1 MKIDRDSTTIF
12 YRRKTGNTRNTQ
24 MSCFKVTLPN
34 NQSIIPSNTVHQYY
48 HDEDRPPK
56 TPLQTEALR
65 LFHAHQFLS
74 CEKISLFEL
83 SQLKKR
89 QQQHLLQNKTPP
101 PKRNTK
107 NIGGIDIVINDPT
120 REHILMATTYELLGD
135 CANRAERFACA
146 VEYYRQAISLVRD
159 HHHTKSPRRRTTRSE
174 EQSVSSF
181 WESNLRVKECQALS
195 QIGSII
201 EAASILERSFPI
213 RPTNASSS
221 GTNITGA
228 TIKNNIITNQFSTLQ
243 SFMLHGHLYM
253 LNNRASDAI
262 VQYKLALTMN
272 PYAIEAVE
280 QLAVLGCP
288 ENIILELVDDGI
300 KNLAR
305 EQIVAA
311 AVMNKR
317 NNHDDGG
324 GGGRS
329 REEDGIQTGDG
340 ENKEED
346 TATTAEN
353 NNNNELLIPIR
364 DYVLAVTTLQRN
376 QLHSSYQHFSKLN
389 SQYPDHPYILIQ
401 LAHIQQ
407 ELGQILSS
415 EQNYKRVRDVDPTW
429 VEGMDKYA
437 HLLFQLRMSRKN
449 AFMLRQGGFLQYQYS
464 CHGGRDDVDKNNN
477 NMGTCGV
484 ELELGQL
491 CADLLDAEDKRP
503 EPWVCLSLYHLAR
516 EDHEKSIAFVDKAI
530 SLDQQHAF
538 AHYLRGSILLSS
550 HRPEHAVVSFFRA
563 NDLQRDIPSYEGLV
577 ESYLA
582 ANKFKEAIC
591 TAKEAISQAP
601 RDARAT
607 TLVGLALAQAP
618 SNQQQVGGG
627 EGKER
632 AKRALKKAM
641 EIDPGAPRP
650 LFALVDIYA
659 SEENYDMCVKLLQDG
674 MDGAGINKESS
685 RTTSSFGATS
695 HTNTWVKEHGD
706 IIQAKLAEIFMLDER
721 YDAALEC
728 YHTAISMNPHN
739 GLAVQGLER
748 LEKII
753 RGLDPD
759 DSEMPDEAI
768 YDDGYGD

>member
-1 MKIDRDSTTIF
+1 MSSYKAHP
-12 YRRKTGNTRNTQ
+12 NT
-24 MSCFKVTLPN
+24 VN
-34 NQSIIPSNTVHQYY
+34 NSIIPSNMIAQY
-48 HDEDRPPK
+48 EGNANDRPPK
-56 TPLQTEALR
+56 TPLQQQAIE

-74 CEKISLFEL
+74 CEKLSLLEL
-83 SQLKKR
+83 SQMKLNLR
-89 QQQHLLQNKTPP
+89 QPLPKTTPR
-101 PKRNTK
+101 KNYLGINT
-107 NIGGIDIVINDPT
+107 NNAIEDTIA
-120 REHILMATTYELLGD
+120 MATTYELLGD
-135 CANRAERFACA
+135 CANRAERFLCA
-146 VEYYRQAISLVRD
+146 VEYYRQAVTLVHDYHYTR
-159 HHHTKSPRRRTTRSE
+159 SPRRTTRSADDG
-174 EQSVSSF
+174 VTSS
-181 WESNLRVKECQALS
+181 WEATLRVKECQALS
-195 QIGSII
+195 QTGSII
-201 EAASILERSFPI
+201 EAASILERCFP
-213 RPTNASSS
+213 RPRLRDGQIATND
-221 GTNITGA
+221 
-228 TIKNNIITNQFSTLQ
+228 FSTLQ
-243 SFMLHGHLYM
+243 SLMLHGHLYM
-253 LNNRASDAI
+253 LSNRASDAI
-262 VQYKLALTMN
+262 VQYRFALAKN

-280 QLAVLGCP
+280 QLAVLGCADTA
-288 ENIILELVDDGI
+288 ILELVDEAV
-300 KNLAR
+300 KNFAQER
-305 EQIVAA
+305 ISSV
-311 AVMNKR
+311 KKSKKG
-317 NNHDDGG
+317 DDTM
-324 GGGRS
+324 
-329 REEDGIQTGDG
+329 QTGNDD
-340 ENKEED
+340 ED
-346 TATTAEN
+346 KNQDDAKD
-353 NNNNELLIPIR
+353 NNNNELLIPVR
-364 DYVLAVTTLQRN
+364 DYVLAVTSLHRN
-376 QLHSSYQHFSKLN
+376 QLHASHQHFSKLN
-389 SQYPDHPYILIQ
+389 NLFPDHPYILIQ

-407 ELGQILSS
+407 ELGQILGS
-415 EQNYKRVRDVDPTW
+415 EQSYKRVRAIDPTW

-449 AFMLRQGGFLQYQYS
+449 AFLLQQGGFLQYQYS
-464 CHGGRDDVDKNNN
+464 CHGGRENSNNSMDKN

-550 HRPEHAVVSFFRA
+550 HRPDHAVVSFFRA

-618 SNQQQVGGG
+618 PNQQGAG
-627 EGKER
+627 EGKDR

-641 EIDPGAPRP
+641 DIDPGAPRP

-659 SEENYDMCVKLLQDG
+659 SEGNFETCVKLLQDG
-674 MDGAGINKESS
+674 MDGTGATKESS
-685 RTTSSFGATS
+685 RTSSTSS

-706 IIQAKLAEIFMLDER
+706 IIQAKLAEIYTLDEK
-721 YDAALEC
+721 YDSALEC

-748 LEKII
+748 LEKIM

-759 DSEMPDEAI
+759 DDEMQEEASEE
-768 YDDGYGD
+768 YGGGEEYY

>member
-1 MKIDRDSTTIF
+1 MSSYKAHP
-12 YRRKTGNTRNTQ
+12 NT
-24 MSCFKVTLPN
+24 VN
-34 NQSIIPSNTVHQYY
+34 NSIIPSNMIAQY
-48 HDEDRPPK
+48 ESNANERPPK
-56 TPLQTEALR
+56 TPLQQQAIE

-74 CEKISLFEL
+74 CEKLSLLEL
-83 SQLKKR
+83 SQMKLNLR
-89 QQQHLLQNKTPP
+89 QPLPKTTPR
-101 PKRNTK
+101 KNYLGINT
-107 NIGGIDIVINDPT
+107 NNAIEDTIA
-120 REHILMATTYELLGD
+120 MATTYELLGD
-135 CANRAERFACA
+135 CANRAERFLCA
-146 VEYYRQAISLVRD
+146 VEYYRQAVTLVHDYHYTR
-159 HHHTKSPRRRTTRSE
+159 SPRRTTRS
-174 EQSVSSF
+174 SDDGVTSS
-181 WESNLRVKECQALS
+181 WEATLRVKECQALS
-195 QIGSII
+195 QTGSII
-201 EAASILERSFPI
+201 EAASILERCFP
-213 RPTNASSS
+213 RPRLRDGQIATND
-221 GTNITGA
+221 
-228 TIKNNIITNQFSTLQ
+228 FSTLQ
-243 SFMLHGHLYM
+243 SLMLHGHLYM
-253 LNNRASDAI
+253 LSNRASDAI
-262 VQYKLALTMN
+262 IQYRFALAKN

-280 QLAVLGCP
+280 QLAVLGCADTA
-288 ENIILELVDDGI
+288 ILELVDEAV
-300 KNLAR
+300 KNFAQER
-305 EQIVAA
+305 ISSV
-311 AVMNKR
+311 KKSKKG
-317 NNHDDGG
+317 DDTM
-324 GGGRS
+324 
-329 REEDGIQTGDG
+329 QTGNDD
-340 ENKEED
+340 EDKNQDAAEE
-346 TATTAEN
+346 
-353 NNNNELLIPIR
+353 NNELLIPVR
-364 DYVLAVTTLQRN
+364 DYVLAVTSLHRN
-376 QLHSSYQHFSKLN
+376 QLHASHQHFSKLN
-389 SQYPDHPYILIQ
+389 NLFPDHPYILIQ

-407 ELGQILSS
+407 ELGQILGS
-415 EQNYKRVRDVDPTW
+415 EQSYKRVRAIDPTW

-449 AFMLRQGGFLQYQYS
+449 AFLLQQGGFLQYQYS
-464 CHGGRDDVDKNNN
+464 CHGGRENSNNSMDKN

-550 HRPEHAVVSFFRA
+550 HRPDHAVVSFFRA

-618 SNQQQVGGG
+618 PNQQGAG
-627 EGKER
+627 EGKDR

-641 EIDPGAPRP
+641 DIDPGAPRP

-659 SEENYDMCVKLLQDG
+659 SEGNFETCVKLLQDG
-674 MDGAGINKESS
+674 MDGTGATKESS
-685 RTTSSFGATS
+685 RTSSTSS

-706 IIQAKLAEIFMLDER
+706 IIQAKLAEIYTLDEK
-721 YDAALEC
+721 YDSALEC

-748 LEKII
+748 LEKIM

-759 DSEMPDEAI
+759 DDEMQEEASEE
-768 YDDGYGD
+768 YGGGEEYY

>member
-1 MKIDRDSTTIF
+1 MSSYKAHP
-12 YRRKTGNTRNTQ
+12 NTA
-24 MSCFKVTLPN
+24 N
-34 NQSIIPSNTVHQYY
+34 NSIIPSNMIAQY
-48 HDEDRPPK
+48 ESNANDRPPK
-56 TPLQTEALR
+56 TPLQQQAIE

-74 CEKISLFEL
+74 CEKLSLLEL
-83 SQLKKR
+83 SQMKLKLR
-89 QQQHLLQNKTPP
+89 QPLPKTTPR
-101 PKRNTK
+101 KNYLGSNT
-107 NIGGIDIVINDPT
+107 NAIEDTIA
-120 REHILMATTYELLGD
+120 MATTYELLGD
-135 CANRAERFACA
+135 CANRAERFLCA
-146 VEYYRQAISLVRD
+146 VEYYRQAVTLVHDYHYTR
-159 HHHTKSPRRRTTRSE
+159 SPRRTTRSADDG
-174 EQSVSSF
+174 VTSS
-181 WESNLRVKECQALS
+181 WEATLRVKECQALS
-195 QIGSII
+195 QTGSII
-201 EAASILERSFPI
+201 EAASILERCFP
-213 RPTNASSS
+213 RPRLRDGQIATND
-221 GTNITGA
+221 
-228 TIKNNIITNQFSTLQ
+228 FSTLQ
-243 SFMLHGHLYM
+243 SLMLHGHLYM
-253 LNNRASDAI
+253 LSNRASDAI
-262 VQYKLALTMN
+262 VQYRFALAKN

-280 QLAVLGCP
+280 QLAVLGCADTA
-288 ENIILELVDDGI
+288 ILELVD
-300 KNLAR
+300 
-305 EQIVAA
+305 E
-311 AVMNKR
+311 AVTNFAQERIASVKKSKKGNDTMQTGNDDADE
-317 NNHDDGG
+317 NHDDAK
-324 GGGRS
+324 
-329 REEDGIQTGDG
+329 D
-340 ENKEED
+340 
-346 TATTAEN
+346 
-353 NNNNELLIPIR
+353 NNNELLIPVR
-364 DYVLAVTTLQRN
+364 DYVLAVTSLHRN
-376 QLHSSYQHFSKLN
+376 QLHASHQHFSKLN
-389 SQYPDHPYILIQ
+389 NLFPDHPYILIQ

-407 ELGQILSS
+407 ELGQILGS
-415 EQNYKRVRDVDPTW
+415 EQSYKRVRAIDPTW

-449 AFMLRQGGFLQYQYS
+449 AFLLQQGGFLQYQYS
-464 CHGGRDDVDKNNN
+464 CHGGRENSNNSMDKN

-550 HRPEHAVVSFFRA
+550 HRPDHAVVSFFRA

-618 SNQQQVGGG
+618 PNQQGAG
-627 EGKER
+627 EGKDR

-641 EIDPGAPRP
+641 DIDPGAPRP

-659 SEENYDMCVKLLQDG
+659 SEGNFETCVKLLQDG
-674 MDGAGINKESS
+674 MDGTGATKESS
-685 RTTSSFGATS
+685 RTSSTSS

-706 IIQAKLAEIFMLDER
+706 IIQAKLAEIYTLDEK
-721 YDAALEC
+721 YDSALEC

-748 LEKII
+748 LEKIM

-759 DSEMPDEAI
+759 DDEMQEEASEE
-768 YDDGYGD
+768 YGGGEEYY

>member
-1 MKIDRDSTTIF
+1 MSSYKAHP
-12 YRRKTGNTRNTQ
+12 NT
-24 MSCFKVTLPN
+24 VN
-34 NQSIIPSNTVHQYY
+34 NSIIPSNMIAQY
-48 HDEDRPPK
+48 ESNANERPPK
-56 TPLQTEALR
+56 TPLQQQAIE

-74 CEKISLFEL
+74 CEKLSLLEL
-83 SQLKKR
+83 SQMKLNLR
-89 QQQHLLQNKTPP
+89 QPLPKTTPR
-101 PKRNTK
+101 KNYLGINT
-107 NIGGIDIVINDPT
+107 NNAIEDTIA
-120 REHILMATTYELLGD
+120 MATTYELLGD
-135 CANRAERFACA
+135 CANRAERFLCA
-146 VEYYRQAISLVRD
+146 VEYYRQAVTLVHDYHYTR
-159 HHHTKSPRRRTTRSE
+159 SPRRTTRS
-174 EQSVSSF
+174 SDDGVTSS
-181 WESNLRVKECQALS
+181 WEATLRVKECQALS
-195 QIGSII
+195 QTGSII
-201 EAASILERSFPI
+201 EAASILERCFP
-213 RPTNASSS
+213 RPRLRDGQIATND
-221 GTNITGA
+221 
-228 TIKNNIITNQFSTLQ
+228 FSTLQ
-243 SFMLHGHLYM
+243 SLMLHGHLYM
-253 LNNRASDAI
+253 LSNRASDAI
-262 VQYKLALTMN
+262 IQYRFALAKN

-280 QLAVLGCP
+280 QLAVLGCADTA
-288 ENIILELVDDGI
+288 ILELVDEAV
-300 KNLAR
+300 KNFAQER
-305 EQIVAA
+305 ISSV
-311 AVMNKR
+311 KKSKKG
-317 NNHDDGG
+317 DDTM
-324 GGGRS
+324 
-329 REEDGIQTGDG
+329 QTGNDDAD
-340 ENKEED
+340 ENQDDAKD
-346 TATTAEN
+346 N
-353 NNNNELLIPIR
+353 NNNNELLIPVR
-364 DYVLAVTTLQRN
+364 DYVLAVTSLHRN
-376 QLHSSYQHFSKLN
+376 QLHASHQHFSKLN
-389 SQYPDHPYILIQ
+389 NLFPDHPYILIQ

-407 ELGQILSS
+407 ELGQILGS
-415 EQNYKRVRDVDPTW
+415 EQSYKRVRAIDPTW

-449 AFMLRQGGFLQYQYS
+449 AFLLQQGGFLQYQYS
-464 CHGGRDDVDKNNN
+464 CHGGRENSNNSMDKN

-550 HRPEHAVVSFFRA
+550 HRPDHAVVSFFRA

-618 SNQQQVGGG
+618 PNQQGAG
-627 EGKER
+627 EGKDR

-641 EIDPGAPRP
+641 DIDPGAPRP

-659 SEENYDMCVKLLQDG
+659 SEGNFETCVKLLQDG
-674 MDGAGINKESS
+674 MDGTGATKESS
-685 RTTSSFGATS
+685 RTSSTSS

-706 IIQAKLAEIFMLDER
+706 IIQAKLAEIYTLDEK
-721 YDAALEC
+721 YDSALEC

-748 LEKII
+748 LEKIM

-759 DSEMPDEAI
+759 DDEMQEEASEE
-768 YDDGYGD
+768 YGGGEEYY

>member
-1 MKIDRDSTTIF
+1 MMEQ
-12 YRRKTGNTRNTQ
+12 YN
-24 MSCFKVTLPN
+24 
-34 NQSIIPSNTVHQYY
+34 SNAS
-48 HDEDRPPK
+48 DRPVPL
-56 TPLQTEALR
+56 TPLQLQSIQ

-74 CEKISLFEL
+74 CEKLSLLEL
-83 SQLKKR
+83 SQLKSK
-89 QQQHLLQNKTPP
+89 QQQQLQHQQKQKQGIT
-101 PKRNTK
+101 PKRNRKK
-107 NIGGIDIVINDPT
+107 NVGGLIDGLSGSHMSNIEDNIV
-120 REHILMATTYELLGD
+120 LATTYEILGD
-135 CANRAERFACA
+135 CANRAERFLCA
-146 VEYYRQAISLVRD
+146 VEYYRQAISLVHD
-159 HHHTKSPRRRTTRSE
+159 YHHARSPRRTTRSE
-174 EQSVSSF
+174 EHGVTSS
-181 WESNLRVKECQALS
+181 WEATLRVKECQALS
-195 QIGSII
+195 QTGSII
-201 EAASILERSFPI
+201 EAASILERSFP
-213 RPTNASSS
+213 RPRLAGGKIVPNEYA
-221 GTNITGA
+221 
-228 TIKNNIITNQFSTLQ
+228 TLQ
-243 SFMLHGHLYM
+243 TVMLHGHLYM
-253 LNNRASDAI
+253 LSNRASDAI
-262 VQYKLALTMN
+262 IQYKFALRKN
-272 PYAIEAVE
+272 PYVLEAVE
-280 QLAVLGCP
+280 QLAVLGCAD
-288 ENIILELVDDGI
+288 NTILELVDDGM
-300 KNLAR
+300 KQLAL
-305 EQIVAA
+305 EQIDLVK
-311 AVMNKR
+311 NK
-317 NNHDDGG
+317 DGTKNAD
-324 GGGRS
+324 S
-329 REEDGIQTGDG
+329 TMQT
-340 ENKEED
+340 
-346 TATTAEN
+346 TSTTADEN
-353 NNNNELLIPIR
+353 QDDKAAGTEEGANELLVPVR
-364 DYVLAVTTLQRN
+364 DYVLAVTTLHRN
-376 QLHSSYQHFSKLN
+376 QLHASHQHFSKLN
-389 SQYPDHPYILIQ
+389 SLYPDHPYLLIQ

-407 ELGQILSS
+407 ELGQILGS
-415 EQNYKRVRDVDPTW
+415 EQSYKRVRAIDPTW

-449 AFMLRQGGFLQYQYS
+449 AFLLQHGGFLQYQYS
-464 CHGGRDDVDKNNN
+464 CHGGREDVDNKN

-618 SNQQQVGGG
+618 PGQQGGAG

-650 LFALVDIYA
+650 LFALVDLHA
-659 SEENYDMCVKLLQDG
+659 AEGNYETCIKLLQDG
-674 MDGAGINKESS
+674 MDGTSTTKEST
-685 RTTSSFGATS
+685 RTASSISATS
-695 HTNTWVKEHGD
+695 HTNTWVNEHGD
-706 IIQAKLAEIFMLDER
+706 IIQAKLAEIYSLDEQ

-748 LEKII
+748 VEKLM

-759 DSEMPDEAI
+759 DSEMQEEASEE
-768 YDDGYGD
+768 YGGGEGYY

>member
-1 MKIDRDSTTIF
+1 MSSYKAHP
-12 YRRKTGNTRNTQ
+12 NT
-24 MSCFKVTLPN
+24 VN
-34 NQSIIPSNTVHQYY
+34 NSIIPSNMIAQY
-48 HDEDRPPK
+48 EGNANDRPPK
-56 TPLQTEALR
+56 TPLQQQAIE

-74 CEKISLFEL
+74 CEKLSLLEL
-83 SQLKKR
+83 SQMKLNLR
-89 QQQHLLQNKTPP
+89 QPLPKTTPR
-101 PKRNTK
+101 KNYLGSNT
-107 NIGGIDIVINDPT
+107 NAIEDTIA
-120 REHILMATTYELLGD
+120 MATTYELLGD
-135 CANRAERFACA
+135 CANRAERFLCA
-146 VEYYRQAISLVRD
+146 VEYYRQAVTLVHDYHYTR
-159 HHHTKSPRRRTTRSE
+159 SPRRTTRS
-174 EQSVSSF
+174 SDDGVTSS
-181 WESNLRVKECQALS
+181 WEATLRVKECQALS
-195 QIGSII
+195 QTGSII
-201 EAASILERSFPI
+201 EAASILERCFP
-213 RPTNASSS
+213 RPRLRDGQIATND
-221 GTNITGA
+221 
-228 TIKNNIITNQFSTLQ
+228 FSTLQ
-243 SFMLHGHLYM
+243 SLMLHGHLYM
-253 LNNRASDAI
+253 LSNRASDAI
-262 VQYKLALTMN
+262 VQYRFALAKN

-280 QLAVLGCP
+280 QLAVLGCADTA
-288 ENIILELVDDGI
+288 ILELVDEAV
-300 KNLAR
+300 KNFAQER
-305 EQIVAA
+305 ISSV
-311 AVMNKR
+311 KKSKKG
-317 NNHDDGG
+317 DDTMQTGND
-324 GGGRS
+324 
-329 REEDGIQTGDG
+329 EEDKNQDDAKDNIS
-340 ENKEED
+340 
-346 TATTAEN
+346 
-353 NNNNELLIPIR
+353 NELLIPVR
-364 DYVLAVTTLQRN
+364 DYVLAVTSLHRN
-376 QLHSSYQHFSKLN
+376 QLHASHQHFSKLN
-389 SQYPDHPYILIQ
+389 NLFPDHPYILIQ

-407 ELGQILSS
+407 ELGQILGS
-415 EQNYKRVRDVDPTW
+415 EQSYKRVRAIDPTW

-449 AFMLRQGGFLQYQYS
+449 AFLLQQGGFLQYQYS
-464 CHGGRDDVDKNNN
+464 CHGGRENSNNSMDKN

-550 HRPEHAVVSFFRA
+550 HRPDHAVVSFFRA

-618 SNQQQVGGG
+618 PNQQGAG
-627 EGKER
+627 EGKDR

-641 EIDPGAPRP
+641 DIDPGAPRP

-659 SEENYDMCVKLLQDG
+659 SEGNFETCVKLLQDG
-674 MDGAGINKESS
+674 MDGTGATKESS
-685 RTTSSFGATS
+685 RTSSTSS

-706 IIQAKLAEIFMLDER
+706 IIQAKLAEIYTLDEK
-721 YDAALEC
+721 YDSALEC

-748 LEKII
+748 LEKIM

-759 DSEMPDEAI
+759 DDEMQEEASEE
-768 YDDGYGD
+768 YGGGEEYY

>member
-1 MKIDRDSTTIF
+1 MSSYKAHP
-12 YRRKTGNTRNTQ
+12 NT
-24 MSCFKVTLPN
+24 VN
-34 NQSIIPSNTVHQYY
+34 NSIIPSNMIAQY
-48 HDEDRPPK
+48 EGNANDRPPK
-56 TPLQTEALR
+56 TPLQQQAIE

-74 CEKISLFEL
+74 CEKLSLLEL
-83 SQLKKR
+83 SQMKLNLR
-89 QQQHLLQNKTPP
+89 QPLPKTTPR
-101 PKRNTK
+101 KNYLGINT
-107 NIGGIDIVINDPT
+107 NNAIEDTIA
-120 REHILMATTYELLGD
+120 MATTYELLGD
-135 CANRAERFACA
+135 CANRAERFLCA
-146 VEYYRQAISLVRD
+146 VEYYRQAVTLVHDYHYTR
-159 HHHTKSPRRRTTRSE
+159 SPRRTTRSADDG
-174 EQSVSSF
+174 VTSS
-181 WESNLRVKECQALS
+181 WEATLRVKECQALS
-195 QIGSII
+195 QTGSII
-201 EAASILERSFPI
+201 EAASILERCFP
-213 RPTNASSS
+213 RPRLRDGQIATND
-221 GTNITGA
+221 
-228 TIKNNIITNQFSTLQ
+228 FSTLQ
-243 SFMLHGHLYM
+243 SLMLHGHLYM
-253 LNNRASDAI
+253 LSNRASDAI
-262 VQYKLALTMN
+262 VQYRFALAKN

-280 QLAVLGCP
+280 QLAVLGCADTA
-288 ENIILELVDDGI
+288 ILELVDEAV
-300 KNLAR
+300 KNFAQER
-305 EQIVAA
+305 ISSVKKSKKGNDI
-311 AVMNKR
+311 M
-317 NNHDDGG
+317 
-324 GGGRS
+324 
-329 REEDGIQTGDG
+329 QTGNDD
-340 ENKEED
+340 ED
-346 TATTAEN
+346 KNQDDAKD
-353 NNNNELLIPIR
+353 NNNNELLIPVR
-364 DYVLAVTTLQRN
+364 DYVLAVTSLHRN
-376 QLHSSYQHFSKLN
+376 QLHASHQHFSKLN
-389 SQYPDHPYILIQ
+389 NLFPDHPYILIQ

-407 ELGQILSS
+407 ELGQILGS
-415 EQNYKRVRDVDPTW
+415 EQSYKRVRAIDPTW

-449 AFMLRQGGFLQYQYS
+449 AFLLQQGGFLQYQYS
-464 CHGGRDDVDKNNN
+464 CHGGRENSNNSMDKN

-550 HRPEHAVVSFFRA
+550 HRPDHAVVSFFRA

-618 SNQQQVGGG
+618 PNQQGAG
-627 EGKER
+627 EGKDR

-641 EIDPGAPRP
+641 DIDPGAPRP

-659 SEENYDMCVKLLQDG
+659 SEGNFETCVKLLQDG
-674 MDGAGINKESS
+674 MDGTGATKESS
-685 RTTSSFGATS
+685 RTSSTSS

-706 IIQAKLAEIFMLDER
+706 IIQAKLAEIYTLDEK
-721 YDAALEC
+721 YDSALEC

-748 LEKII
+748 LEKIM

-759 DSEMPDEAI
+759 DDEMQEEASEE
-768 YDDGYGD
+768 YGGGEEYY